1 MLRNLLFYGSV
12 KSAPVSWCNGVDV
25 NSKSFGSGWNQ
36 RIRSFHQLLFYIL
49 VLKNNLQILH
59 AIISS
64 YELCSLCEKCP
75 YSEFSMVNIF
85 PHSDWIRRE
94 GSSYF
99 QWLKRGNFRRKKENN
114 NNDVSNFFIE
124 KLVKLEFFHKDDF
137 NEKLRQNTD
146 VRFQKCASLLS
157 AVITKRLNHHSTK
170 LCIILLC
177 RTKCF

>member
-1 MLRNLLFYGSV
+1 
-12 KSAPVSWCNGVDV
+12 
-25 NSKSFGSGWNQ
+25 
-36 RIRSFHQLLFYIL
+36 
-49 VLKNNLQILH
+49 
-59 AIISS
+59 
-64 YELCSLCEKCP
+64 
-75 YSEFSMVNIF
+75 MVNIF

-94 GSSYF
+94 VAAFSDWNVAILG
-99 QWLKRGNFRRKKENN
+99 ENN